1 MQQRPAGVTTEDI
14 KAALLEA
21 RAEIASGE
29 CEFIC
34 LALPRTPAG
43 IYVQQYIGGAIKEQ
57 CDRSTLSNFVYR
69 KTQDAMAYNSKV
81 MREYRLRYIDWMMD
95 Q

>member
-21 RAEIASGE
+21 RAKIESGE
-29 CEFIC
+29 YEFIC
-34 LALPRTPAG
+34 CALPDTPAG
-43 IYVQQYIGGAIKEQ
+43 YYLREYIEGAIREQ
-57 CDRSTLSNFVYR
+57 TGYYSLENFVYR

-81 MREYRLRYIDWMMD
+81 IREYRLRYIDWMMD